1 MEKIINS
8 YYENGARKLH
18 HMVNG
23 ILSKLGRIYNKDLDD
38 FYSLANEVFTIVLR
52 TYDGRQTF
60 DVYLYSCLSN
70 KIKTEMTTGTMQ

>member
-23 ILSKLGRIYNKDLDD
+23 ILSKLGRVYNKDLDD
-38 FYSLANEVFTIVLR
+38 FYSLANEVFTMVLG
-52 TYDGRQTF
+52 TYDGRHLMRIYIRVCQT
-60 DVYLYSCLSN
+60 
-70 KIKTEMTTGTMQ
+70 K